1 MRPRG
6 TPVRVTLSLQL
17 GHDIDGAWWP
27 RTPGIAREL
36 PELIALLGTRLGD
49 IIGINVN
56 WPTSQGPPKLDSY
69 GWEAKRQHVMTV
81 TGSAASA
88 TLLIV
93 PCRTDTALAVLV
105 LRRAAGLPIDPLHLD
120 TPACRTADGVLR
132 AARAQTT
139 CAASTPL

>member
-6 TPVRVTLSLQL
+6 PPVRLTLSLRL

-56 WPTSQGPPKLDSY
+56 WSTSQGPPKLDSY
-69 GWEAKRQHVMTV
+69 GWEAKRQHVMTI
-81 TGSAASA
+81 TGTTGSA

-105 LRRAAGLPIDPLHLD
+105 LRRAAGLPIDPIHLD
-120 TPACRTADGVLR
+120 SPAYRTADGVVR
-132 AARAQTT
+132 AAQAQTT
-139 CAASTPL
+139 CAAPAQP